1 MSVTTVMLA
10 YMVEHGE
17 FCHGELIEME
27 VLVNRREE
35 PKLLGV
41 INPIA
46 ETSPFDRSRQL
57 YEQARVYMPA
67 GASSNVR
74 VHLHEP
80 FPILFK
86 RGEGSRVWDVDGNSY
101 VDYLMSYGALILGHR
116 HPRVIAAIQK
126 QLQDGT
132 MFGTTTELEIE
143 VAKMVANAV
152 PCAEMV
158 TFANTGTEATMEAIR
173 IARAVTGKDK
183 LIKFEG
189 HYHGHHDYVLFSVDA
204 PAPVSGLESSPTR
217 LPYFPGIPEEVSKSV
232 IVAPWN
238 NIAALERILKKYS
251 SDVAAIIT
259 EPVMA
264 NQGVIAPEPEYLKR
278 LRELTV
284 KYDVLLIFDEV
295 LTGFRVARGG
305 AQELYGVTPDIAC
318 FAKALGGGTPLA
330 AVTGKRDLMSM
341 IGPGRVGFGGTYN
354 ANPISMAASKAT
366 LETLMENDGEAFR
379 RMADLGSKLRDG
391 LASKFKEAGYQAV
404 VNSVGPLLSIYFTK
418 LRKVSTYR
426 QSTQSDQEKFKRFRD
441 EMLKRGVYMHPDGLE
456 RISLSAV
463 HTEREIEQTLTAAEE
478 SLKAL
483 RTQTIS

>member
-1 MSVTTVMLA
+1 MSVRTIILP

-17 FCHGELIEME
+17 LCIGELIEME
-27 VLVNRREE
+27 VLLNRREE

-41 INPIA
+41 INPTTRA
-46 ETSPFDRSRQL
+46 APCERSRQL
-57 YEQARVYMPA
+57 YEQARVYMPS

-86 RGEGSRVWDVDGNSY
+86 KGEGPRVWDVDGNSY
-101 VDYLMSYGALILGHR
+101 IDYLMAYGALILGHK
-116 HPRVIAAIQK
+116 HPKIIAAIQK

-158 TFANTGTEATMEAIR
+158 NFANTGTEATMEAIR

-189 HYHGHHDYVLFSVDA
+189 HYHGHHDSVLFSVDA
-204 PAPVSGLESSPTR
+204 PSPVSGLEASPTR
-217 LPYFPGIPEEVSKSV
+217 LAYFPGIPDEVSKTV

-264 NQGVIAPEPEYLKR
+264 NQGVIPPEPEYLKH
-278 LRELTV
+278 LRELTT

-318 FAKALGGGTPLA
+318 FAKALGGGAPVA
-330 AVTGKRDLMSM
+330 AVAGKRDLMSM
-341 IGPGRVGFGGTYN
+341 IGPGRIGFGGTYN
-354 ANPISMAASKAT
+354 ANPLSLAASKAT
-366 LETLMENDGEAFR
+366 LETLVENDGEAFR

-404 VNSVGPLLSIYFTK
+404 VNAVGPLLSIYFTK

-426 QSTQSDQEKFKRFRD
+426 QSTQCDQEKYKRFRD
-441 EMLKRGVYMHPDGLE
+441 EMLKHGVYMHPDGLE

-463 HTEREIEQTLTAAEE
+463 HTEREIEQTLVAAEE

-483 RTQTIS
+483 RTQPLS